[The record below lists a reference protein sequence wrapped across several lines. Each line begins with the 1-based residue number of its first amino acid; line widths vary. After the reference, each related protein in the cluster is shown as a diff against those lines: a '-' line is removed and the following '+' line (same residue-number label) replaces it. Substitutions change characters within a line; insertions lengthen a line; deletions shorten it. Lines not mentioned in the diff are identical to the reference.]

1 MEPPTLHD
9 LVKHADISPTLL
21 DRECLDD
28 HLTSISLFLD
38 WRRVAPHLGLDK
50 TDIEEV
56 ESKKTDSEKR
66 LETLQKWKLKYS
78 YLATFKVLVQ
88 VFLKVGSAEHALKV
102 CKLLQSQVYTGMI
115 QKKATW

>member
-1 MEPPTLHD
+1 MEPPTLDD
-9 LVKHADISPTLL
+9 LVKHANIPPTLL
-21 DRECLDD
+21 DLECCDD

-38 WRRVAPHLGLDK
+38 WRKVAPHLGLD
-50 TDIEEV
+50 TADIEEI
-56 ESKKTDSEKR
+56 ESKTTESEKR

-88 VFLKVGSAEHALKV
+88 VLLKLRCAEHALKM
-102 CKLLQSQVYTGMI
+102 CKLLHSQVYTGMI